1 MWREGVWAVRRRVG
15 YAPGGVGW
23 PRRWARNQ
31 LGLCRG
37 AVTSA
42 LCARRTA
49 DPRLDADTTVW
60 TSTDAGF
67 GWDHKF
73 FAWGYDFSTHPL
85 IMSRGSRPILGVHS
99 GAGRVRLVAP
109 HFRRSPRDNG
119 LGRALNPQTRIVV
132 LLRRTLGEHP
142 ATVRTQQLNEAS

>member
-1 MWREGVWAVRRRVG
+1 MSRDGVWAVRRRDG
-15 YAPGGVGW
+15 YAPGGLGR
-23 PRRWARNQ
+23 PRRWARISWVFV
-31 LGLCRG
+31 
-37 AVTSA
+37 VTSA
-42 LCARRTA
+42 LCARRTR

-99 GAGRVRLVAP
+99 GAGRVWLVAP